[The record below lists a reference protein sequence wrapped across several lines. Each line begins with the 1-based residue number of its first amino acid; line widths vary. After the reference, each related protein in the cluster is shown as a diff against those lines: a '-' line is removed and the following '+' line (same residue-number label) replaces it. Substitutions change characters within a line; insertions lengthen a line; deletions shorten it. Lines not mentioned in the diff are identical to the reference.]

1 MRGEGGHE
9 LAEGDLGGAHAACW
23 CSCPVVRYGGAQLV
37 DEAYQRWLTEE
48 EGVVDDI
55 TAVVVRF
62 IHPKQQ

>member
-1 MRGEGGHE
+1 MRARVKHRRV
-9 LAEGDLGGAHAACW
+9 AALVWVC
-23 CSCPVVRYGGAQLV
+23 RAQLV

-62 IHPKQQ
+62 VHPGE